1 MTLEFKANGQLDWSL
16 VREQFPILNQSVH
29 GKRLAFLDNAASS
42 QVPESVL
49 ERIVSYQRH
58 DHSNIHRGVHA
69 LSQRATDAFEGV
81 RSQVRQFINARED
94 REIVFVRGAT
104 EAINL
109 VMHGYGRKFLKE
121 GDEVVLTTMEHHANI
136 VPWQM
141 LRDEKGIV
149 LKIVPITDDGRIEE
163 DAFRACL
170 TEKTRLVGMV
180 HVSNAL
186 GTINDIK
193 RLTAIAHAHDVPV
206 LVDGCQA
213 TPHMTIDVQDLDV
226 DFYVFSGHKMCAPT
240 GSGVLY
246 GRAHWLERMQP
257 FMGGGD
263 MILSVSFEKTT
274 YNAIPHKFEAGT
286 PAIMPI
292 IGMGAAIDFL
302 QSIGLENI
310 AAREHE
316 LMVYALDALSNMEGV
331 RIFGPAENRTSVI
344 SFSIADVH
352 PHDIGTI
359 LDQAGV
365 AIRAGHHCTQPLM
378 RRLGVPATARASIA
392 FYNTQ
397 EDVDQLVAAIQH
409 VKEIFGS

>member
-1 MTLEFKANGQLDWSL
+1 MSVNWED
-16 VREQFPILNQSVH
+16 VRGQFPILNQEVH

-42 QVPESVL
+42 QVPDPVL

-69 LSQRATDAFEGV
+69 LSQRATDAFEQV
-81 RSQVRQFINARED
+81 RSKVRTFINARED
-94 REIVFVRGAT
+94 REIVFVRGTT

-121 GDEVVLTTMEHHANI
+121 GDEIVLTTMEHHANI

-163 DAFRACL
+163 DAFLETLSDR
-170 TEKTRLVGMV
+170 TRLVGMV

-186 GTINDIK
+186 GTINNIK
-193 RLTAIAHAHDVPV
+193 RLTELAHGRDIPV

-213 TPHMTIDVQDLDV
+213 TPHMKVDVQDLDV

-246 GRAHWLERMQP
+246 GRAAWLERMDP

-263 MILSVSFEKTT
+263 MILSVTFDKTT
-274 YNAIPHKFEAGT
+274 YNKIPHKFEAGT

-292 IGMGAAIDFL
+292 IGLGAAIDFL
-302 QSIGLENI
+302 EGLGLENI
-310 AAREHE
+310 AARENE
-316 LMVYALDALSNMEGV
+316 LTAYAMQALKSVEDV
-331 RIFGPAENRTSVI
+331 RIFGPEENRTSVI
-344 SFSIADVH
+344 SFGIGDVH

-378 RRLGVPATARASIA
+378 KRLGVPATARASIA
-392 FYNTQ
+392 FYNTE
-397 EDVDQLVAAIQH
+397 EDVDQLVSAILH
-409 VKEIFGS
+409 VKEIFGA

>member
-1 MTLEFKANGQLDWSL
+1 MSAALHETMVDWER
-16 VREQFPILNQSVH
+16 VRQDFPILDQKVH

-42 QVPESVL
+42 QVPEPVL
-49 ERIVSYQRH
+49 ERLLAYQRTE
-58 DHSNIHRGVHA
+58 HSNIHRGVHA

-81 RSQVRQFINARED
+81 RSKVKDFINARED

-104 EAINL
+104 EGINL
-109 VMHGYGRKFLKE
+109 VMHGYGRKYLKA
-121 GDEVVLTTMEHHANI
+121 GDEVVITTMEHHANI

-149 LKIVPITDDGRIEE
+149 LKVVPITDDGRIEE
-163 DAFRACL
+163 DAFVEALSER
-170 TEKTRLVGMV
+170 TRLVGLV
-180 HVSNAL
+180 HVSNSL
-186 GTINDIK
+186 GTINDVK
-193 RLTAIAHAHDVPV
+193 RLVSLAHQRDIPV

-213 TPHMTIDVQDLDV
+213 TPHMKVDVQDLDA

-246 GRAHWLERMQP
+246 GKAAWLERMQP

-274 YNAIPHKFEAGT
+274 YNQIPHRFEAGT
-286 PAIMPI
+286 PAILPVV
-292 IGMGAAIDFL
+292 GLGAAIDYL
-302 QSIGLENI
+302 ETIGMDRI
-310 AAREHE
+310 AEREAA
-316 LMVYALDALSNMEGV
+316 LGDYAFGRLKALEGV
-331 RIFGPAENRTSVI
+331 KVFGPDEGRASVYSFGI
-344 SFSIADVH
+344 SDVH

-378 RRLGVPATARASIA
+378 KRLGVPATARASIA
-392 FYNTQ
+392 FYNTE
-397 EDVDQLVAAIQH
+397 EDVDQLIGAIEH
-409 VKEIFGS
+409 VREIFGV